1 MIIKSYEIN
10 QKDIKNNKFFL
21 LYGKNQGLID
31 ETINSNLKP
40 KLSKNIYFYEEIE
53 VIKDKSSFRETMSN
67 QSFFE
72 DDKLIII
79 SRVTDKILDIIEEI
93 VDLNING
100 VSIILTSN
108 ILEKKSK
115 LRTFFEKNNN
125 TICIAF
131 YEDNNLTLA
140 RIALDFFARKNIN
153 ISQHNINLIVERC
166 SGDRINLLNELQ
178 KIESF
183 CLKNKKISTEDL
195 LKITNL
201 AENYDLSYLVNN
213 SLAKNKKKTLNILNE
228 NNFSTDDCIII
239 VRIFLNK
246 LKRLLKLTSEVPQS
260 DNIDTLIS
268 KFRPPIFW
276 KEKEIIKSQI
286 KALNRTKIQNLLLQT
301 NKLELLIKKNPTIS
315 INLVTNFILE
325 QCCEN

>member
-79 SRVTDKILDIIEEI
+79 SRVTDKILGIIEEI
-93 VDLNING
+93 VDLDING
-100 VSIILTSN
+100 ISIILTSN

-115 LRTFFEKNNN
+115 LRSFFEKNKN
-125 TICIAF
+125 TICVAF

-140 RIALDFFARKNIN
+140 RIALDFFKKKNIN
-153 ISQHNINLIVERC
+153 ISQQNINLVVDRC
-166 SGDRINLLNELQ
+166 SGDRVNLLNEIQ

-183 CLKNKKISTEDL
+183 CLKNKTISTEDL

-213 SLAKNKKKTLNILNE
+213 SLAKNKKKTLYILNE
-228 NNFSTDDCIII
+228 NNFSPDDCIII
-239 VRIFLNK
+239 VRIFLSK
-246 LKRLLKLTSEVPQS
+246 LKRLLQLTSEVPQS
-260 DNIDTLIS
+260 QNIDSLI
-268 KFRPPIFW
+268 
-276 KEKEIIKSQI
+276 
-286 KALNRTKIQNLLLQT
+286 
-301 NKLELLIKKNPTIS
+301 
-315 INLVTNFILE
+315 
-325 QCCEN
+325 

>member
-10 QKDIKNNKFFL
+10 KKDIKNNKFFL

-31 ETINSNLKP
+31 ETINLNLKP

-53 VIKDKSSFRETMSN
+53 ILKDKGSFKEKISN

-79 SRVTDKILDIIEEI
+79 SRVTDKIYDVIEE
-93 VDLNING
+93 VVNLNTSKIY
-100 VSIILTSN
+100 IILISN

-115 LRTFFEKNNN
+115 LRNFFEKNEN

-140 RIALDFFARKNIN
+140 RIALDFFKKENIN
-153 ISQHNINLIVERC
+153 ISQQNINLIVDRC
-166 SGDRINLLNELQ
+166 SGDRVNLLNELQ

-183 CLKNKKISTEDL
+183 CLKNKRISTEDL
-195 LKITNL
+195 MKITNL

-228 NNFSTDDCIII
+228 NNFSPDDCIVI
-239 VRIFLNK
+239 VRIFLSK
-246 LKRLLKLTSEVPQS
+246 LKRLLKLTSEVPQNE
-260 DNIDTLIS
+260 NIDTLIS
-268 KFRPPIFW
+268 KFKPPIFW
-276 KEKEIIKSQI
+276 KEKEIVKLQI
-286 KALNRTKIQNLLLQT
+286 KALNRTRIQNLLLRT